1 MRYGLPR
8 IRWRPG
14 PPQAWLV
21 AMRAA
26 TVAKRRG
33 CEVEFSLAAFCV
45 AFVDG
50 RDLGEPREVAAL
62 ASFAGLGPAELLDA
76 VARQDVEELRAAT
89 QAAHERG
96 VPGVP
101 TVVIA
106 DQLFWG
112 DDRLEEAAAAA
123 VQLG

>member
-1 MRYGLPR
+1 MPR

-76 VARQDVEELRAAT
+76 VARQDVKEELRAAT